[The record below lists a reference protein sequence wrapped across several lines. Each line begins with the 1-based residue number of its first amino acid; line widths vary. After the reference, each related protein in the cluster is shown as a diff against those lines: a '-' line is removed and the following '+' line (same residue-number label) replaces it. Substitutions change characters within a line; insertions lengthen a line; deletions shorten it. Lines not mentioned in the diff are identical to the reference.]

1 MKTRWWV
8 TACVTVALALAC
20 GVAVAQDRGQNRND
34 QGRGN
39 DKNRGQSQRNENR
52 GQTKKR
58 YRRFNQ
64 RQQQA
69 ARNYYNQH
77 QNKEVFR
84 PDSRWNDDYE
94 RRIQPGYVLDDDMRR
109 MSRPA
114 PIEMTRGFG
123 PAPRGYR
130 YVVIG
135 PHVVLIDS
143 GYRVH
148 DAIHFEINIGH

>member
-8 TACVTVALALAC
+8 TACVTALLALTCCA
-20 GVAVAQDRGQNRND
+20 AVAQDQKD
-34 QGRGN
+34 Q
-39 DKNRGQSQRNENR
+39 NRGQSQRTENR

-58 YRRFNQ
+58 YRQFNENQ
-64 RQQQA
+64 RQYA
-69 ARNYYNQH
+69 TTYYNQNRN
-77 QNKEVFR
+77 QEVFR
-84 PDSRWNDDYE
+84 PDSRWNNDYE
-94 RRIQPGYVLDDDMRR
+94 NRLQPGYVLDNDMRG

-123 PAPRGYR
+123 PTPRGYR

-135 PHVVLIDS
+135 GHVVLIDS

-148 DAIHFEINIGH
+148 DTIHLHVNL

>member
-1 MKTRWWV
+1 MKTRRWV
-8 TACVTVALALAC
+8 TACAAALLALTCSA
-20 GVAVAQDRGQNRND
+20 AVAQKQKD
-34 QGRGN
+34 Q
-39 DKNRGQSQRNENR
+39 NRGQSQRTENR

-58 YRRFNQ
+58 YRQFNAKQ
-64 RQQQA
+64 RQYA
-69 ARNYYNQH
+69 TTYYNQNRNH
-77 QNKEVFR
+77 EIFR
-84 PDSRWNDDYE
+84 PDRRWNNDYE
-94 RRIQPGYVLDDDMRR
+94 NRLQPGYVLDNDMRG

-135 PHVVLIDS
+135 GNVVLIDD

-148 DAIHFEINIGH
+148 DAIRFSINIGL

>member
-8 TACVTVALALAC
+8 TACVTAVFAFTGMA
-20 GVAVAQDRGQNRND
+20 AVAQGQK
-34 QGRGN
+34 
-39 DKNRGQSQRNENR
+39 DKNR

-58 YRRFNQ
+58 YREFNENQ
-64 RQQQA
+64 RRYA
-69 ARNYYNQH
+69 TTYYT
-77 QNKEVFR
+77 QNRDQEIFR
-84 PDSRWNDDYE
+84 PDSRWNNDYE
-94 RRIQPGYVLDDDMRR
+94 NRLRPGYVFDDDMRR

-114 PIEMTRGFG
+114 PYEMTRGFG

-135 PHVVLIDS
+135 GHVILIDD

-148 DAIHFEINIGH
+148 DAIRFEINIGH

>member
-8 TACVTVALALAC
+8 TACVTALLALTCCA
-20 GVAVAQDRGQNRND
+20 AVAQDQKD
-34 QGRGN
+34 Q
-39 DKNRGQSQRNENR
+39 NRGQSQRTENR

-58 YRRFNQ
+58 YRQFNENQ
-64 RQQQA
+64 RQYA
-69 ARNYYNQH
+69 TTYYNQNRN
-77 QNKEVFR
+77 QEVFR
-84 PDSRWNDDYE
+84 PDSRWNNDYE
-94 RRIQPGYVLDDDMRR
+94 NRLQPGYVLDNDMRG

-123 PAPRGYR
+123 PTPRGYR

-135 PHVVLIDS
+135 GHVVLIDS

-148 DAIHFEINIGH
+148 DAIRFEINIGH

>member
-8 TACVTVALALAC
+8 TACVTVLLALTCCA
-20 GVAVAQDRGQNRND
+20 AVAQDDQN
-34 QGRGN
+34 RGN
-39 DKNRGQSQRNENR
+39 DRNRGQGQRNENR

-64 RQQQA
+64 RQQQY
-69 ARNYYNQH
+69 ARTYYNQN
-77 QNKEVFR
+77 QNHEAFR
-84 PDSRWNDDYE
+84 RDDRWNDDYE

-114 PIEMTRGFG
+114 PYEMTRGMG
-123 PAPRGYR
+123 RPPRGYR
-130 YVVIG
+130 YIVIG
-135 PHVVLIDS
+135 GHVILVDS